1 LSEIEERGKKI
12 LLFIPEIMDFLTGIQ
27 KKSNFIIE
35 KKGEIDLVTEGDKG
49 SEERLIQF
57 ILKNFPNDSILG
69 EEGTS
74 INGTSSYKWIIDP
87 LDGTSNFA
95 HRLPLYAISIGIQN
109 LETSKIDYGLIALP
123 ELKEIFH
130 AVRNGGSF
138 KNNKEIHT
146 SQTTKLIDSLC
157 CTGFPYNR
165 NIEIEVLLKNL
176 REVLI
181 NTRGIRRTG
190 AAALDLAWVAEG
202 KFDIF
207 YETNLNPWD
216 VAAGSLLVEEAG
228 GRISK
233 FDGSEFDSFYPET
246 LATNKILHS
255 DAVALIRQN

>member
-1 LSEIEERGKKI
+1 MSEIEERGKKT
-12 LLFIPEIMDFLTGIQ
+12 LLFVPEIMDFLKGIQ
-27 KKSNFIIE
+27 RKSNFIIE

-74 INGTSSYKWIIDP
+74 IKGTSHYKWILDP

-95 HRLPLYAISIGIQN
+95 HRLPLYAVSIGIQN
-109 LETSKIDYGLIALP
+109 IETSNIEFGLIALP
-123 ELKEIFH
+123 EFNDIYH
-130 AVRNGGSF
+130 AVKNGGAY
-138 KNNKEIHT
+138 KNSNEISV

-165 NIEIEVLLKNL
+165 QIEIEVLLKNL
-176 REVLI
+176 REVLLA
-181 NTRGIRRTG
+181 TRGIRRTG
-190 AAALDLAWVAEG
+190 ASALDLAWVAEG

-207 YETNLNPWD
+207 YETNLQPWD
-216 VAAGSLLVEEAG
+216 VAAGSLIIEEAG
-228 GRISK
+228 GKISK
-233 FDGSEFDSFYPET
+233 FDGSAFDTFFPEI

-255 DAVALIRQN
+255 DSVALLRQH